1 MQHLELV
8 PIFFAVA
15 LIYASA
21 GFGGGSSYLAAM
33 ALWGIAPETMRPT
46 ALLCNLVVVSGGS
59 WIFWKNRLLDL
70 RKTFPFVAA
79 SVPLAFVGGYFL
91 LSEKNFFLL
100 LAVSLIAAAMLMVL
114 QKNSPEEMQTTGFQK
129 ISTPTSAAIG
139 GATGLLSGMVGI
151 GGGIFLAPILHLL
164 RFDQPKKIAATA
176 SFFILVNSLAGLAGN
191 LSKNLKIDWTLTL
204 PLLVAVWLGGQIGSR
219 WSALRGAQLQVRCV
233 TAAVIFYAGFQILM
247 KNL

>member
-1 MQHLELV
+1 MQHLELI
-8 PIFFAVA
+8 PIFFSIA
-15 LIYASA
+15 LVYASA

-70 RKTFPFVAA
+70 RKTLPFVAA

-100 LAVSLIAAAMLMVL
+100 LAASLIAAAVLMFF
-114 QKNSPEEMQTTGFQK
+114 QKNIADEPQIGDFQK
-129 ISTPTSAAIG
+129 ISPPAAAAIG

-164 RFDQPKKIAATA
+164 RFDQPKRIAATA

-219 WSALRGAQLQVRCV
+219 WSALRGAQRQVRWV
-233 TAAVIFYAGFQILM
+233 TAAVIFYAGFQIFL